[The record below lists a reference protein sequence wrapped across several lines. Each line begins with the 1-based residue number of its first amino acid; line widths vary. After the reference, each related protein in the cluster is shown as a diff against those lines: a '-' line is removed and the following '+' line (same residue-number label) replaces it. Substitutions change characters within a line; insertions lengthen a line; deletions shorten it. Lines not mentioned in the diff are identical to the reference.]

1 MPAAQVALLWSVTS
15 SIPVKSQSLLQR
27 HQGKSQATFLPYL
40 PVNSSQAPGQ
50 LRLCSLQPTLNA
62 PKEVK
67 YQNSRGIFQWKGFQN
82 HQRLEL
88 PFHRWE
94 SPPNSRDMISFFFP
108 WLAIRNSLL
117 PIQGLSRGLSPK
129 SSTPVIGSSPT
140 SPLVLGIFIMGL
152 FQPRHKFCQ
161 GKLCFETSILSK
173 QRAGIDSW
181 QLQR

>member
-1 MPAAQVALLWSVTS
+1 MHAGQSQSSEEEKHCFSPSLPTCEFLFYCLDFSFFQFLAMKGFLTRSVPAAQVALLWFVIS

-62 PKEVK
+62 PEEVK

-88 PFHRWE
+88 PFHHWE
-94 SPPNSRDMISFFFP
+94 VHQI
-108 WLAIRNSLL
+108 A
-117 PIQGLSRGLSPK
+117 
-129 SSTPVIGSSPT
+129 
-140 SPLVLGIFIMGL
+140 
-152 FQPRHKFCQ
+152 
-161 GKLCFETSILSK
+161 ET
-173 QRAGIDSW
+173 
-181 QLQR
+181 